1 MLLLDGQRERPTE
14 GTGRGRERGKGKKS
28 REEKTEERTVCLA
41 RLRSSV
47 VLAFALSAARERAIT
62 LESICCTGL
71 IIAGVFD
78 EPARTHRSRRDRC
91 PLHRTIAISGSA
103 STIALRAAQSAGARA
118 RARAARPLFAAPA
131 RRSTTLWMRP
141 RRSSA
146 ASPRRAP
153 QPAQSRC
160 PRAPA
165 AEAAR
170 AVPLLRARTAARCR
184 RLARIHR
191 RAAPRLPR
199 HVARPEQ
206 RRSRCQHGVHLLSLA
221 RAHTPARAVPLSL
234 GRWTSDSPA
243 LVGRRESNLRRVSS
257 GRARG
262 KRARTQRGLLRVV
275 IRPPRRR
282 SAQGGS
288 TLVQERLQ
296 RDARPAGTLG
306 DAAPGAESR
315 ASAELRVECP
325 RAYRQQR
332 QRVRAERIGA
342 RSPNPTIR
350 RSDTARNAQ
359 NSLSAAQISI
369 LA

>member
-1 MLLLDGQRERPTE
+1 
-14 GTGRGRERGKGKKS
+14 
-28 REEKTEERTVCLA
+28 
-41 RLRSSV
+41 
-47 VLAFALSAARERAIT
+47 
-62 LESICCTGL
+62 
-71 IIAGVFD
+71 
-78 EPARTHRSRRDRC
+78 
-91 PLHRTIAISGSA
+91 
-103 STIALRAAQSAGARA
+103 
-118 RARAARPLFAAPA
+118 
-131 RRSTTLWMRP
+131 
-141 RRSSA
+141 
-146 ASPRRAP
+146 
-153 QPAQSRC
+153 
-160 PRAPA
+160 
-165 AEAAR
+165 
-170 AVPLLRARTAARCR
+170 
-184 RLARIHR
+184 
-191 RAAPRLPR
+191 
-199 HVARPEQ
+199 
-206 RRSRCQHGVHLLSLA
+206 LSLA